1 MNEVADDLHA
11 GAPTDGADVHPAAQ
25 DAVAADLLA
34 GDAQRVG
41 CVAILVDLVVCDLV
55 AAAADFWTGLQISQF
70 RDIVWDKY
78 IPGEEFVV
86 NADLIRFVEARP
98 DTLVTLTTDERFMV
112 REDVDDVVRRVI
124 EYARTIRMVP
134 T

>member
-1 MNEVADDLHA
+1 VIRLTRLN
-11 GAPTDGADVHPAAQ
+11 
-25 DAVAADLLA
+25 
-34 GDAQRVG
+34 GD
-41 CVAILVDLVVCDLV
+41 
-55 AAAADFWTGLQISQF
+55 
-70 RDIVWDKY
+70 
-78 IPGEEFVV
+78 EFVV

-112 REDVDDVVRRVI
+112 REDVDEVVRRVI